1 MPNQTNFKSDVIS
14 NQDSRFV
21 ASRIINEET
30 EELLFEIIPASF
42 GYEAG
47 DNIELHFYSVPGN
60 TLYLST
66 VIRADEDD
74 ILKSH
79 VVLYEDESYKN
90 YIRID
95 FTRLF
100 VKKNISLIPGD
111 YKITINFFTDEIG
124 DYDNRKLYVDRI
136 SNSRTEVQLAYFN
149 PRDQIKVLENANEL
163 REFTLPSFSKPV
175 AVGVA
180 EKIFTSGILTQ
191 DDVSGI
197 TYNNILDNIE
207 VPESD
212 QTFQNSIALI
222 RRIGENV
229 EESLKNQIEAI
240 LPIIY
245 EKLREKI
252 VMEGD
257 MRIQKDEFI
266 EFINEIVDEETR
278 KLQSLADPRILIK

>member
-14 NQDSRFV
+14 NRDSRFV
-21 ASRIINEET
+21 ASRIINEES
-30 EELLFEIIPASF
+30 EELLFEIIPASI
-42 GYEAG
+42 GYESS

-79 VVLYEDESYKN
+79 IVLYEDESYKN
-90 YIRID
+90 YIKID
-95 FTRLF
+95 FSRLF

-124 DYDNRKLYVDRI
+124 SYNDRKLYVDRI
-136 SNSRTEVQLAYFN
+136 SNSRTEVQVAYFN
-149 PRDQIKVLENANEL
+149 PRDLDKVSLNINEL
-163 REFTLPSFSKPV
+163 REFVLPSFSKPV

-180 EKIFTSGILTQ
+180 EKIFKSGVTLQ
-191 DDVSGI
+191 DDISGI
-197 TYNNILDNIE
+197 TYNNILNNIDI
-207 VPESD
+207 PEIN
-212 QTFQNSIALI
+212 QTFQNSIASI

-229 EESLKNQIEAI
+229 EESLKNQIETI

-245 EKLREKI
+245 EKLRETI

-257 MRIQKDEFI
+257 ARIQEDEFI
-266 EFINEIVDEETR
+266 EFINKIVDEEVS
-278 KLQSLADPRILIK
+278 KLQSLSDSRILIK